1 MGLYAFAPLD
11 ESEQHVMQLNTA
23 LRSASKKVIPGVVG
37 HRELTLLRICAN
49 SKQYVTKTVT
59 AVPKAEEKPADLVFE
74 NILPSITVARAT
86 FVLQH
91 TLLVSEYAPLSSV
104 RLLQPLCALS
114 RTHSAALSDKQ
125 PLSTHVHNGLAPLY
139 DEIAAAVAVPD
150 KDNNYK
156 FYMPLSLEGEERST
170 VRDGVGRVSLAL
182 AVSACAVLLTKGAQ
196 PAQIEKVPTL
206 RFLSC
211 VALMQ
216 ALAGLEGG
224 YRALD
229 RHALQCLVRGARA
242 FPAI

>member
-91 TLLVSEYAPLSSV
+91 TLLVSEYATPLALGVSCSLYAHFRALTALHSV
-104 RLLQPLCALS
+104 TSNRSQPTCTTASRLSMTRSPRRWRCPIRTTTTNSTCRYHWRAKSGARCATASVASAWLS
-114 RTHSAALSDKQ
+114 R
-125 PLSTHVHNGLAPLY
+125 
-139 DEIAAAVAVPD
+139 
-150 KDNNYK
+150 
-156 FYMPLSLEGEERST
+156 
-170 VRDGVGRVSLAL
+170 
-182 AVSACAVLLTKGAQ
+182 
-196 PAQIEKVPTL
+196 
-206 RFLSC
+206 
-211 VALMQ
+211 
-216 ALAGLEGG
+216 
-224 YRALD
+224 
-229 RHALQCLVRGARA
+229 
-242 FPAI
+242 